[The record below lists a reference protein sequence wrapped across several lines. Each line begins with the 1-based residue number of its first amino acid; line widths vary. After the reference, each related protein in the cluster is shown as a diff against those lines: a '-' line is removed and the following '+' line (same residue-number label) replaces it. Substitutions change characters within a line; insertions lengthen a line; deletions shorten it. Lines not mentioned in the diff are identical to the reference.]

1 MNNRNLFLKNASN
14 SDKAFFWKHYC
25 DSMRSHIEQIW
36 GWDDEW
42 QQSDFE
48 SRWLACDNQLIH
60 FDDKNIGY
68 IQTTHSTDEHY
79 IMMLILLPEYR
90 SKGFGGQLL
99 SQIKASTS
107 SKNIGLRVFKTNLKA
122 LAFYQS
128 QEFTQ
133 VVNEGDFYY
142 LKLKVHHPL

>member
-1 MNNRNLFLKNASN
+1 MSHADLNFRIASN
-14 SDKAFFWKHYC
+14 SDKAFFWQHYC

-36 GWDDEW
+36 SWDDEW

-48 SRWLACDNQLIH
+48 SRWLACDNQLVR
-60 FDDKNIGY
+60 FGDKTIGY

-99 SQIKASTS
+99 SQLKASTS

-122 LAFYQS
+122 LELYQS
-128 QEFTQ
+128 QGFTQ

-142 LKLKVHHPL
+142 LKLINL